1 MIEVTLFYRTDGKLA
16 GYEFSGHADSAPY
29 GEDLV
34 CAAASVLAIVTEN
47 SLDAQGAHYEA
58 EMNDGYVKL
67 MLSPA
72 ANEREALIAEA
83 VLKTLEVG
91 AMSLAESYPAYITT
105 NSVRV

>member
-16 GYEFSGHADSAPY
+16 GYEFLGHADSAPY

>member
-105 NSVRV
+105 NSVRI

>member
-1 MIEVTLFYRTDGKLA
+1 MIEITLYYRADNNLA

-47 SLDAQGAHYEA
+47 SLDAQGVHYEA

-67 MLSPA
+67 MLTPA
-72 ANEREALIAEA
+72 ADEREALIAEA
-83 VLKTLEVG
+83 VLKTLAVG
-91 AMSLAESYPAYITT
+91 ASSLAETYPSFIKAKQ
-105 NSVRV
+105 VRV